1 MRRPLLALLVVVA
14 VCASFQGNVIAAD
27 KEPPTADEVAKQAQQ
42 ALDTA
47 KEYTLLQKQ
56 EYRKK
61 MESELGELSK
71 RIDELKAKAKT
82 AKQDAAA
89 KLEGT
94 IAELKKKQE
103 AAEKRLPELGSATS
117 KAWGEVKGGADK
129 AMDELKKA
137 YESAK
142 SHFE

>member
-1 MRRPLLALLVVVA
+1 MRRLLLALLMVVA
-14 VCASFQGNVIAAD
+14 ICASFQGNVIAAD
-27 KEPPTADEVAKQAQQ
+27 KEPSTADEVTKQAQQ

-47 KEYTLLQKQ
+47 KEYTLQQKQ
-56 EYRKK
+56 EYQKK
-61 MESELGELSK
+61 MESELAELSK
-71 RIDELKAKAKT
+71 RIDELKGKAKT
-82 AKQDAAA
+82 AKQEAAA

-103 AAEKRLPELGSATS
+103 AAEKQLPEVGSATS
-117 KAWGEVKGGADK
+117 KAWVEVKAGADK